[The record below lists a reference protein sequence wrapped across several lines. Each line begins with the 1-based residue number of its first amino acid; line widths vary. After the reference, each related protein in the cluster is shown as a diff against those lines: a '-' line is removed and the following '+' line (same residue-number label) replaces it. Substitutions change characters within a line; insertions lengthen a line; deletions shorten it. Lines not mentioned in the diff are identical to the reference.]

1 MLLSKGANQSINLKN
16 KKLLAKFK
24 QAERQILSI
33 CCQAV
38 YGNYIVVAI
47 DSIKCDQ
54 DASNLTFCS
63 ILVTASI
70 DDEKAEDI

>member
-1 MLLSKGANQSINLKN
+1 MYKIANQSINLK
-16 KKLLAKFK
+16 KQKLLPKFK

-38 YGNYIVVAI
+38 YGNYMVVAI